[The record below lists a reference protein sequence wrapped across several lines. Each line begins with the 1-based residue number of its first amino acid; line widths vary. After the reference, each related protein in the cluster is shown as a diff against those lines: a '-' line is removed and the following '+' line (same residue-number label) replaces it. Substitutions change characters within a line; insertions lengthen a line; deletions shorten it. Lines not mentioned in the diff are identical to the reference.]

1 MDNAAAAANFLQ
13 SPLHWFLEEE
23 GTLSQMRWNGS
34 DTTYYN
40 PHPLQLINF
49 YSFKREF
56 FLKQMVIF
64 KVLLFLYFKSLYL
77 ALK

>member
-1 MDNAAAAANFLQ
+1 M
-13 SPLHWFLEEE
+13 
-23 GTLSQMRWNGS
+23 
-34 DTTYYN
+34 
-40 PHPLQLINF
+40 QLINF